1 MSHTPQPPPSRPH
14 SLPHPDA
21 EFAAFLRQ
29 VSLPLG
35 RLHVGL
41 HKLQQALGPEL
52 EPQVELRWQQLLNL
66 CRQLEARLER
76 VEADLN
82 GGLQPLTQ
90 LLGLLGNHRSQPL
103 SSEDVYRILSLSHQ
117 QLRRASTELY
127 LR

>member
-1 MSHTPQPPPSRPH
+1 MSHTPQPPPPRPH

-41 HKLQQALGPEL
+41 HNLQQALGPEL
-52 EPQVELRWQQLLNL
+52 EPQVEVRWQQLLNL
-66 CRQLEARLER
+66 CRQLEARLEQ

-82 GGLQPLTQ
+82 GGLQP
-90 LLGLLGNHRSQPL
+90 SP
-103 SSEDVYRILSLSHQ
+103 SCWACWAIIV
-117 QLRRASTELY
+117 ASRFPPKMFTVFC
-127 LR
+127 R